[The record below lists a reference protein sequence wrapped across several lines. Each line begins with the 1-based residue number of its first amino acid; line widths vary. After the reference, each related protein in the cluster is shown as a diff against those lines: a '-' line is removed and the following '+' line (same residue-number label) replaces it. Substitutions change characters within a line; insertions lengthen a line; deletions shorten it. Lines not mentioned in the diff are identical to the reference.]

1 MVYFIKQNDY
11 IKIGFTNN
19 FNKRL
24 NQLQVSSPVK
34 LEVLGIIKGT
44 KEDECNYHK
53 MFSKYYS
60 NGEWF
65 IYNEELISHIDKL
78 DKELMWKYGFTQNES
93 TPIGLI
99 KSCRIEKN
107 LSLDELGELL
117 GMTKQAVLD
126 AERREMQGRITIKN
140 LYKLLN
146 IMGYKLEFRCVNLKL
161 DK

>member
-11 IKIGFTNN
+11 LKIGYTNN

-44 KEDECNYHK
+44 KEDESNYHK
-53 MFSKYYS
+53 MFSKFHS

-65 IYNEELISHIDKL
+65 SYNEELINFIDNL
-78 DKELMWKYGFTQNES
+78 DKELMWKYGFIQNET
-93 TPIGLI
+93 TPKGLI

-107 LSLDELGELL
+107 LSLEELGELC
-117 GMTKQAVLD
+117 GMSKQGVLD
-126 AERREMQGRITIKN
+126 AELREMHGRITINN
-140 LYKLLN
+140 LYKILN
-146 IMGYKLEFRCVNLKL
+146 AMDYKLEFRCIKP
-161 DK
+161 KI

>member
-11 IKIGFTNN
+11 IKIGYTNN
-19 FNKRL
+19 LNKRL

-34 LEVLGIIKGT
+34 LEVLGIIKGSL
-44 KEDECNYHK
+44 EDESNYHK
-53 MFSKYYS
+53 MFSKYHSY
-60 NGEWF
+60 GEWF
-65 IYNEELISHIDKL
+65 SCNEELITHIDKL
-78 DKELMWKYGFTQNES
+78 DKELMWKYGFTQNET

-146 IMGYKLEFRCVNLKL
+146 IMDYKLEFRCIKP
-161 DK
+161 KT

>member
-11 IKIGFTNN
+11 IKIGYTNN

-44 KEDECNYHK
+44 KDDESNYHK
-53 MFSKYYS
+53 MFSKYHS

-65 IYNEELISHIDKL
+65 NCNEELISYIDKL
-78 DKELMWKYGFTQNES
+78 DIELMWKYGFIQNET

-99 KSCRIEKN
+99 KYCRIEKN

-117 GMTKQAVLD
+117 GMSKQAVLD
-126 AERREMQGRITIKN
+126 AEKRELQGRITIKN

-146 IMGYKLEFRCVNLKL
+146 VMGYKLEFRCIKIIN
-161 DK
+161 